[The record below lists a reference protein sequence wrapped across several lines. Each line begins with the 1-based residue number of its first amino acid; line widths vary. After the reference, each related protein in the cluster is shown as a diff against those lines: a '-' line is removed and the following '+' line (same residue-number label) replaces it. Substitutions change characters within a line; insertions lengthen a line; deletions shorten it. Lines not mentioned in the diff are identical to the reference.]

1 MHCAALVPQ
10 PIALQIVQSLLQHK
24 ANPNMRNGD
33 GDTPLTLAVSSG
45 SIICCKLLT
54 TAKASV
60 VQQDA
65 DGYTAVHFAAGF
77 GYLNILSHF
86 IDISPSSCDIK
97 SKTGVSPAL
106 CAILNG
112 HVECLIFLLRKARH
126 IATSRVAERN
136 TLLHIACQEG
146 SSSMCQALLSCG
158 AVISMQNN
166 NGDTPIDVVLSVFK
180 DATLAPAKRV
190 GLREC
195 FLLLMKHRELQ
206 ELEEEKQVASKSTP
220 SGFLLAAC
228 KGNIAEMQR
237 CAPART
243 RPRHITRISH
253 ASSDTSKRASKLIFA
268 TRPTTT
274 ALPPCTLPA

>member
-1 MHCAALVPQ
+1 LSTA
-10 PIALQIVQSLLQHK
+10 VQVVQALLQHK

-45 SIICCKLLT
+45 SILCCKLLT

-180 DATLAPAKRV
+180 DATLAAAKRV